1 MAEWQEK
8 SIPLKEGHNWEAR
21 PGYSV
26 LVADRGA
33 VRFEFPEG
41 WIIRPGEK
49 GSLKLMD
56 REPPDDECTL
66 EMSIF
71 YLNPKVDWSGLELAP
86 MVEQLREDDVRL
98 MLDRG
103 EVVSFRRGRMDV
115 AWAEVR
121 FMDTGEARPA
131 FGITCIAR
139 RRNIQPLITFA
150 YWENDAARCRAVW
163 DDGLGDAHDRRADR
177 RPEPGPGPTRAP
189 PRPGQE
195 GQGQGPPPMIV
206 DADEAA

>member
-71 YLNPKVDWSGLELAP
+71 YLNPKIDWSGLELAP
-86 MVEQLREDDVRL
+86 MVAKLREDEVRL
-98 MLDRG
+98 VLDRG
-103 EVVSFRRGRMDV
+103 EVVAFRRGRMDL
-115 AWAEVR
+115 AWAEDR
-121 FMDTGEARPA
+121 FMDSGEARPA

-163 DDGLGDAHDRRADR
+163 ETVLETLTIGERIAD
-177 RPEPGPGPTRAP
+177 PS
-189 PRPGQE
+189 
-195 GQGQGPPPMIV
+195 QGPPRRERRP
-206 DADEAA
+206 DPGKKGKGKGRRP